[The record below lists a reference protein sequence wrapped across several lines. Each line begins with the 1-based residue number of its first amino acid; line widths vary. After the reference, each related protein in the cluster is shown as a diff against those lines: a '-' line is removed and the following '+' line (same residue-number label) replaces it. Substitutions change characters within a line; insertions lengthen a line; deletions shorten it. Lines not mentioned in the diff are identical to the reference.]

1 MKRLYVLIL
10 IFLVGTFS
18 LQAQDVSTTEHSERT
33 EILIK
38 KPKEKKEKDKTK
50 RQVIP
55 EYHNPKTATW
65 LALIP
70 GAGQAYNRKY
80 WKMPIVYAGFFATG
94 YLGITNGSDY
104 RLYRDAYDF
113 KTGINPDVSEKAKEI
128 SEKYTGENLVTL
140 RDYYRRNME
149 LSWII
154 MAAWYAVQ
162 IIDASVD
169 AHFMYY
175 EIDDDLTLQ
184 VDPKWEPGFV
194 DCAYGYG
201 NGIGTAGLSVKLNF

>member
-18 LQAQDVSTTEHSERT
+18 LQAQDVSTNEHSERT

-94 YLGITNGSDY
+94 YLGITNGNDY

-113 KTGINPDVSEKAKEI
+113 KTGVNPDVSEKAKEI